1 MQELEE
7 IDRHLG
13 RRVAEQRR
21 RCGVSTPELAMMMGI
36 DPLDLALR
44 EEGQRRFS
52 GAELKS
58 VSTALDVSLS
68 SL

>member
-7 IDRHLG
+7 IDRQLG

-21 RCGVSTPELAMMMGI
+21 RCGVSTPVLAMMMGT

-44 EEGQRRFS
+44 EKAS
-52 GAELKS
+52 GGSAGPS
-58 VSTALDVSLS
+58 
-68 SL
+68 